1 MSSPCYSTLSTYLQ
15 KKGCNRSLRKLA
27 RLDEVCYGRVEQ
39 SNPDQEEED
48 SLKAEKTI
56 FQRAKTCEQDAYQ
69 CIEDRISQIPGTHP
83 LGLQNATLRD
93 EVEALYLLLMAPP
106 AGQRVI
112 NDGRTFVAQAPTTMP
127 AHPDSWSL
135 RMIKADQVIHP

>member
-1 MSSPCYSTLSTYLQ
+1 MSSPCSSTLFTYLQ

-83 LGLQNATLRD
+83 LGLHDAALRH
-93 EVEALYLLLMAPP
+93 EVEAAYLLL
-106 AGQRVI
+106 
-112 NDGRTFVAQAPTTMP
+112 VAALTG
-127 AHPDSWSL
+127 
-135 RMIKADQVIHP
+135 